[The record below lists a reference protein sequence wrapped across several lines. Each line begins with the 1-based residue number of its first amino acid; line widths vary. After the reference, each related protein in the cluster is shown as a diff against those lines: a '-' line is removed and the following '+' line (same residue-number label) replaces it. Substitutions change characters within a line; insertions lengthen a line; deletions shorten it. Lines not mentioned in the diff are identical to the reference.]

1 MIQLYTNDN
10 DIFPPSPPRNLTL
23 SDLTPIPNVS
33 KESAEIWLRMACKLM
48 LQNPYSTFT
57 DEDIMVLVVQQWPK
71 FYVDQLG
78 KFVLLY
84 RQVEGLKSVWFPKKE
99 EIIEPKDDTD
109 IKSSVKALKEQI
121 RSLMDMVCDLEER
134 V

>member
-10 DIFPPSPPRNLTL
+10 DLFPSPPRTLTL

-48 LQNPYSTFT
+48 LQNPYATFT

-99 EIIEPKDDTD
+99 EVVEPKGDTD

-121 RSLMDMVCDLEER
+121 RSLMDMVCELEER